1 MPCVQKSDGSFG
13 LLYTYTALLQ
23 IGKKK
28 NNKKTR
34 KQSDIAKWENWWVSR
49 QKFLFCDIYTQ
60 N

>member
-28 NNKKTR
+28 KIIKRQGNKV
-34 KQSDIAKWENWWVSR
+34 I
-49 QKFLFCDIYTQ
+49 
-60 N
+60 

>member
-34 KQSDIAKWENWWVSR
+34 KQSDIAKWENR
-49 QKFLFCDIYTQ
+49 
-60 N
+60 